1 MSSCA
6 DVMYSLFAEQT
17 DAFTFSNM
25 VGNGKVSNTPPEA
38 SCNSGRFKQLAYW
51 IPLQI
56 ANIPFAV
63 LGKNVGIFWD
73 KPNCRVLC

>member
-1 MSSCA
+1 MHLHS
-6 DVMYSLFAEQT
+6 QT
-17 DAFTFSNM
+17 WLAMAKFPTRLRKLRATVD
-25 VGNGKVSNTPPEA
+25 G
-38 SCNSGRFKQLAYW
+38 FKQLAYW